1 MKKILLFSLVLVT
14 TLVTDSWSQG
24 RTISGKVTSIENGD
38 ALPGVNILINGTAN
52 GIITDV
58 DGNYK
63 LSIPSERTTL
73 TFSFIGYMT
82 QEVEIGARSVIDVTM
97 LTDTKQLSEV
107 VVTALG
113 IERDE
118 RALGYAVQEVSSD
131 AIVSSGSSSV
141 VDALVGKVSGVQ
153 VTRSSGAA
161 GGGSRILI
169 RGVTSMIG
177 DNQPL
182 IVIDGV
188 RTNNETIGS
197 ENNTKGTAQSNR
209 LMDLNVNEIET
220 LNVLKGAAA
229 TALYGTAGSTGVIV
243 ITTKKGKKGGG
254 LNVNFSTQIAFDKIT
269 TTPKL
274 QNKYAQ
280 GTGGVLRGPES
291 GFARSWGPKI
301 SDLEYATDPT
311 LFHNYYDPIYGQ
323 SPGDDDYVHPF
334 DANGKYLHDK
344 NGFLVPSGMGN
355 GTPGNSYDNLGNFF
369 QTGVTFTNSISISGG
384 SDKATF
390 RFSASDLNQEG
401 ITPNEEYLRKT
412 ISIASTLQATD
423 ALSFSAT
430 MNYARS
436 DHQRIQQG
444 ANSSGLLFGLYRV
457 ASSFD
462 NSNGFGSDAV
472 DEPSSYIFPDGTQR
486 NYRGGGDYDNP
497 YWVVNNTLRDEEVH
511 RMLGTF
517 GAQYKAHDWVNL
529 GLNLGVDVTHDFRK
543 QNFEIGSQTKAAG
556 AIILDE
562 YTTKQ
567 TDFYLNI
574 AGQGG
579 LSNDIGLSY
588 MVGMNLFNFGR
599 RNTYTQG
606 DALVFQGFLDI
617 SNAKAI
623 SATEDE
629 TKYRTLGFFGQ
640 VEASWRNTIFLTL
653 TGRRDYDS
661 RLVAPE
667 EFDTSKIGFFYPSI
681 SASFAF
687 TELLPTNDILSFGKI
702 RMSWAQ
708 VGAPPPFAYLTST
721 PYSNTQGVGGLS
733 WPINGVTAFELDNVL
748 GNPDLKPERSTTVE
762 LGLDLRFFQ
771 GKIGLDMTYYDR
783 KTKDAILNASLP
795 RETGYTNIWLNAGK
809 MSSKGVE
816 ITLNATPISKK
827 NFNWDTQLNFT
838 KNESIVE
845 ELAPGI
851 ERLFLGGFTT
861 LGTYLVPG
869 NQYGVLYGAAYERE
883 QSGTELD
890 TDLHIPGGAIV
901 IDDEPTS
908 SEYGYQQKD
917 DVLRIIGNPNP
928 DFILGFR
935 NSFTYKNFS
944 LGLLFDWR
952 KGGDLLN
959 GTNWALSSFGK
970 TKQTADTREESPI
983 VLDGVVSD
991 GSPNDIPIVRDE
1003 SYWRSSVGGFGIG
1016 EPFVQDGGWIKL
1028 REVSLSYSLPPSI
1041 FKDSFV
1047 KSAVVS
1053 FVGRNLWYNW
1063 AYDGV
1068 DPETS
1073 LIGTGNGQGVDY
1085 FNLPSTKSVM
1095 FKLSVDF

>member
-1 MKKILLFSLVLVT
+1 MFAFVGE
-14 TLVTDSWSQG
+14 SWAQEHI
-24 RTISGKVTSIENGD
+24 ISGKVTSFEDGSP
-38 ALPGVNILINGTAN
+38 LSGVNIVIKGTTN

-63 LSIPSERTTL
+63 LSVPSGRTAL
-73 TFSFIGYMT
+73 TFSFVGYVT
-82 QEVEIGARSVIDVTM
+82 QEVEIGTRSVINVTM
-97 LTDTKQLSEV
+97 LTDTEELSEV

-113 IERDE
+113 IKREE

-131 AIVSSGSSSV
+131 AIVGSGSSSV
-141 VDALVGKVSGVQ
+141 VDALVGKVTGVQ

-161 GGGSRILI
+161 GGGSRIII

-188 RTNNETIGS
+188 RTNNETIAS
-197 ENNTKGTAQSNR
+197 ENDTKGTAQSNR
-209 LMDLNVNEIET
+209 LMDLNVNDIET
-220 LNVLKGAAA
+220 LHVLKGAAA

-243 ITTKKGKKGGG
+243 ITTKKGRKGSG
-254 LNVNFSTQIAFDKIT
+254 LNVNFSTQVGFDKVT
-269 TTPKL
+269 TTPNL
-274 QNKYAQ
+274 QNTYAQ

-301 SDLEYATDPT
+301 SDLEYATDPM
-311 LFHNYYDPIYGQ
+311 LYHDYYDPIYGQ
-323 SPGDDDYVHPF
+323 SPGDEGYLHPF
-334 DANGKYLHDK
+334 DVNGNYLHDK

-355 GTPGNSYDNLGNFF
+355 GVPANGYDNLGNFF
-369 QTGVTFTNSISISGG
+369 QTGVTFSNSISISGG

-412 ISIASTLQATD
+412 ASIASTLQATD

-430 MNYARS
+430 VNYARS

-444 ANSSGLLFGLYRV
+444 ANSSSLLFGLYRV

-462 NSNGFGSDAV
+462 NSNGFGADAV

-511 RMLGTF
+511 RLFGTF
-517 GAQYKAHDWVNL
+517 GTEYKVNDWINL
-529 GLNLGVDVTHDFRK
+529 GMNLGVDVTHDFRK

-562 YTTKQ
+562 HTTRQ
-567 TDFYLNI
+567 TDFYLN
-574 AGQGG
+574 ASGQGG
-579 LSNDIGLSY
+579 LSDDINLSY
-588 MVGMNLFNFGR
+588 IAGMNLFNFGR
-599 RNTYTQG
+599 RNTFTQG
-606 DALVFQGFLDI
+606 DGLVFQGFLDI
-617 SNAKAI
+617 SNATSI
-623 SATEDE
+623 SSTESD
-629 TKYRTLGFFGQ
+629 TRYKTLGFFGQ
-640 VEASWRNTIFLTL
+640 VEADWKNTVFLTL
-653 TGRRDYDS
+653 TGRQDYDS
-661 RLVAPE
+661 RLVASG
-667 EFDTSKIGFFYPSI
+667 EFDAKEIGFFYPSV
-681 SASFAF
+681 SSGVAF
-687 TELLPTNDILSFGKI
+687 TELLPDNDILTFGKL

-721 PYSNTQGVGGLS
+721 SYSNDDGIGGLN
-733 WPINGVTAFELDNVL
+733 WPIDGVTAFELDDVL
-748 GNPDLKPERSTTVE
+748 GNPGLKPELSTTVE

-771 GKIGLDMTYYDR
+771 GKIGLDMTYYNR

-795 RETGYTNIWLNAGK
+795 RETGYTNIWMNAGK

-816 ITLNATPISKK
+816 ITLNATPVSKE
-827 NFNWDTQLNFT
+827 NFNWDMQLNFT
-838 KNESIVE
+838 KNKSMVE
-845 ELAPGI
+845 ELAPGV

-861 LGTYLVPG
+861 LGAYLVPG

-883 QSGTELD
+883 QSGTDQD
-890 TDLHIPGGAIV
+890 TDLNIPGGEIV
-901 IDDEPTS
+901 INDDPTS
-908 SEYGYQQKD
+908 SEYGYQKRD
-917 DVLRIIGNPNP
+917 GVRRIIGNPNP
-928 DFILGFR
+928 DFILGFS

-944 LGLLFDWR
+944 LGFLLDWR
-952 KGGDLLN
+952 EGGDLLN
-959 GTNWALSSFGK
+959 GTNWALSSFG
-970 TKQTADTREESPI
+970 TTQQTADTREENPI
-983 VLDGVVSD
+983 ILDGVKSD
-991 GSPNDIPIVRDE
+991 GSPNDIPIVRNE

-1016 EPFVQDGGWIKL
+1016 EPFAQDGGWIRL
-1028 REVSLSYSLPPSI
+1028 REVSLSYQLPLSI
-1041 FKDSFV
+1041 FSKTFV

-1063 AYDGV
+1063 GYDGV